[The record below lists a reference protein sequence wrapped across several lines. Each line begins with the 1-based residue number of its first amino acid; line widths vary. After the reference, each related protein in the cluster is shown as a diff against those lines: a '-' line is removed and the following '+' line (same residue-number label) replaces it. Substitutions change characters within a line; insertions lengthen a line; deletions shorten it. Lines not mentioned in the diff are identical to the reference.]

1 MDQSQETNCPTART
15 VVLLHVS
22 PGFFP
27 PSRTTKNNANWN
39 RKEEDDEKVV
49 DVDDL
54 KVHNE
59 DQELTTEDRVNEK
72 YRTFQLNKC
81 CWDTN
86 LLPPSTF
93 HHEHVL
99 ALPKLSLQSLLMHDK
114 LLRNYTHFRSE
125 STHTIREDLEGITD
139 IQPQKQTNTDNLTF
153 RELCEVL
160 RVLDVEATGSAETHR
175 KSLYMLLGHKQ
186 YDLDK
191 RMVKPGDIAVN
202 QTFNLV
208 VRRNTK
214 ENNDY
219 RLSSASPPI
228 KDYCRVGKSIRCWP
242 SGRGLRIDGVPETV
256 KTRVTSHVIT
266 SLLKLHPNERVIVLA
281 HHNAALKE
289 L

>member
-1 MDQSQETNCPTART
+1 MGSGRYHSNLSSCTTNFSAIPIG
-15 VVLLHVS
+15 
-22 PGFFP
+22 GFNLTEVG
-27 PSRTTKNNANWN
+27 R
-39 RKEEDDEKVV
+39 EKV
-49 DVDDL
+49 D
-54 KVHNE
+54 KS
-59 DQELTTEDRVNEK
+59 
-72 YRTFQLNKC
+72 C
-81 CWDTN
+81 
-86 LLPPSTF
+86 PSF
-93 HHEHVL
+93 IL
-99 ALPKLSLQSLLMHDK
+99 
-114 LLRNYTHFRSE
+114 
-125 STHTIREDLEGITD
+125 I
-139 IQPQKQTNTDNLTF
+139 
-153 RELCEVL
+153 
-160 RVLDVEATGSAETHR
+160 DVEATGSAETHR

-191 RMVKPGDIAVN
+191 RMVKPGDIAAN

-228 KDYCRVGKSIRCWP
+228 KDCCRVGKSIRCWP

-266 SLLKLHPNERVIVLA
+266 SLLKLHPNKRVIVLA